1 MQRPRLDEIDALE
14 LAELLD
20 FTADALSWREATII
34 HPDLQAH
41 LRRWARRLDPN
52 NQNLPVE
59 QEET

>member
-1 MQRPRLDEIDALE
+1 MQRPLDAIDALE

-20 FTADALSWREATII
+20 FTADALSWREAAII

-41 LRRWARRLDPN
+41 LRRWARRLHPN
-52 NQNLPVE
+52 DHNRPIE